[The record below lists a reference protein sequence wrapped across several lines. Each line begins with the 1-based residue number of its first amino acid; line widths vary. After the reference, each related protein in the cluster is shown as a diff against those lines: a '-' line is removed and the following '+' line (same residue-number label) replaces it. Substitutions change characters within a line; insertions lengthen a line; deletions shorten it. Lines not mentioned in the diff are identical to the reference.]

1 MADKLDEVTLVI
13 TDDHNNWFAA
23 CPFTLIILMLW
34 LIRELWRKLFKRQ
47 NIFKEVNDIE
57 RSRNG

>member
-13 TDDHNNWFAA
+13 TDDHINWFAA

-34 LIRELWRKLFKRQ
+34 LIREGCRKILKRK
-47 NIFKEVNDIE
+47 NIYSEVRDIE
-57 RSRNG
+57 QRFN